1 MSPEPNEK
9 DQPAGKAPEQVPGQP
24 EQPVAAATKPDPG
37 VVGPVLGVTTYDRV
51 LSLLLTFIL
60 VCGLLTSA
68 FGAIWFS
75 NQQWIVHRPPP
86 VLEVIDI
93 IEDVEGGGTEDGELG
108 SSLFAPGPEAL
119 DVSTA
124 ANMDDVISDAPAVEQ
139 TMTAVLSAVGAAME
153 ISDQLMMGQDL
164 GSTALAGGNPKGT
177 GTKRNLGKG
186 PGDGGGV
193 KRQERWEIM
202 FGEGQTEE
210 EYARQLDYFRVELG
224 AISDKKMYMVSGMSR
239 PKAEV
244 KVTSG
249 GPDEK
254 RLYFS
259 WRSGGRRQVDL
270 SLLTKAGVPMI
281 GNVIVLQFYPTETEQ
296 LLAHLE
302 RDYLKAAKNHT
313 DMRVVRK
320 TKFLVERKAG
330 GYEFRITKQEYFGD
344 PPGKA

>member
-1 MSPEPNEK
+1 MSTVIE
-9 DQPAGKAPEQVPGQP
+9 P
-24 EQPVAAATKPDPG
+24 EQPNPAVVAGTAAQPAKPDE
-37 VVGPVLGVTTYDRV
+37 PVLGVTKYDRV
-51 LSLLLTFIL
+51 FSGLFTGIL
-60 VCGLLTSA
+60 IFGLVASGY
-68 FGAIWFS
+68 GAIWFS
-75 NQQWIVHRPPP
+75 NHEWIVHRAPPK
-86 VLEVIDI
+86 LDVIDI
-93 IEDVEGGGTEDGELG
+93 IEDVEGGGTEEGELG
-108 SSLFAPGPEAL
+108 SSLYAPGPESP

-124 ANMDDVISDAPAVEQ
+124 NSPDEATSDTPQVEQ

-153 ISDQLMMGQDL
+153 ISDQLMMGTDL
-164 GSTALAGGNPKGT
+164 GSSALLGGNPKGK

-193 KRQERWEIM
+193 KRQERWEIT
-202 FGEGQTEE
+202 FGEGQTED

-224 AISDKKMYMVSGMSR
+224 AISDRKMYMVSNLAR
-239 PKAEV
+239 PKPAV
-244 KVTSG
+244 KVSSG

-270 SLLTKAGVPMI
+270 NLLAKAGVPLV

-302 RDYLKAAKNHT
+302 HDYLKAAKNHT

-320 TKFLVERKAG
+320 TRFAVVKKAG
-330 GYEFRITKQEYFGD
+330 GYEFQITKQEYLGE
-344 PPGKA
+344 PVGKS